1 MVAAVST
8 SAGGGTITL
17 LAGAVLLRLTLTG
30 TYQRYVKVGMGPWLT
45 IAGVALVALGL
56 ATLARSFRRPAA
68 SHDEHSPDDEHR
80 PDGAHD
86 HDHSDNVGWLLLAPI
101 AALLLVA
108 PPTLGSYGVDRGAAV
123 DVTAGA
129 PAFDDLEA
137 GGAPVRMT
145 LLEYSQRA
153 FDHDGE
159 TFAGAS
165 VQLTGF
171 VVDGGGGE
179 GFRLARY
186 QIACC
191 AVDAAPVVVRVV
203 GTTGDIPRRDQW
215 VTVTGSYEATQDAG
229 DDEVPALSA
238 TTVLAIEPP
247 EDPYE

>member
-1 MVAAVST
+1 VSS

-17 LAGAVLLRLTLTG
+17 LAGAVLLRLTITD
-30 TYQRYVKVGMGPWLT
+30 TYQRYVRVGMGPWLL
-45 IAGVALVALGL
+45 IAGVALVGLGI
-56 ATLARSFRRPAA
+56 ATLVRSFRRPASA
-68 SHDEHSPDDEHR
+68 DDHDHDDQ
-80 PDGAHD
+80 DHD
-86 HDHSDNVGWLLLAPI
+86 HDHGESVGWLLLAPI

-129 PAFDDLEA
+129 PAFDNLDA
-137 GGAPVRMT
+137 GAGAGPVPMT
-145 LLEYSQRA
+145 LLEFSQRA

-159 TFAGAS
+159 TFAGVA

-171 VVDGGGGE
+171 VAGGGGGE

-191 AVDAAPVVVRVV
+191 AVDAAPVIVRVV
-203 GTTGDIPRRDQW
+203 GTTGDAPRRDQW
-215 VTVTGSYEATQDAG
+215 VTVAG
-229 DDEVPALSA
+229 NFASSGDPDSADEVPELSA
-238 TTVLAIEPP
+238 TTVVAIDPP